1 MTYGVGEHEMR
12 SPLATGLFIGLV
24 FVLNTASLLSGN
36 ESLMYLSLLLLGI
49 TALILQKFIH
59 GKPIKDLG
67 FKWPKV
73 HGIIYAIVFPLSA
86 ILFIAGVDF
95 LMGWIKGQSPE
106 AICSSINFPLKGSL
120 PLMILYFVLIQWI
133 LTTLINL
140 ITEELIFRGYLL
152 NQFRNLGVW
161 KAVLFSSLLF
171 GLWHIPVAI
180 LIIKGGVVEGEPV
193 CG

>member
-73 HGIIYAIVFPLSA
+73 HGIIYAIVFPLS
-86 ILFIAGVDF
+86 D
-95 LMGWIKGQSPE
+95 KR
-106 AICSSINFPLKGSL
+106 SIS
-120 PLMILYFVLIQWI
+120 
-133 LTTLINL
+133 
-140 ITEELIFRGYLL
+140 RGYLL
-152 NQFRNLGVW
+152 LN
-161 KAVLFSSLLF
+161 KFSS
-171 GLWHIPVAI
+171 
-180 LIIKGGVVEGEPV
+180 
-193 CG
+193 